1 MSDNKNIESM
11 NNYKLF
17 KRLRDITVDLSVLIL
32 AHHFCNDYYTSNG
45 QHFWS
50 LFAAVALILL
60 TIPFLLTN
68 LIALLLPILN
78 RSRKLVTLLVE
89 DEDC

>member
-1 MSDNKNIESM
+1 M

-17 KRLRDITVDLSVLIL
+17 KRLCDIIVDSSALIL
-32 AHHFCNDYYTSNG
+32 AYHFCNDYYASNG

-50 LFAAVALILL
+50 FVAATALIFL

-68 LIALLLPILN
+68 LIALLPPILN
-78 RSRKLVTLLVE
+78 MSRKLVTLLVE
-89 DEDC
+89 DEDD

>member
-1 MSDNKNIESM
+1 M

-17 KRLRDITVDLSVLIL
+17 KRLRDIAVDASAIIL
-32 AHHFCNDYYTSNG
+32 AHHFCNDYYASNG

-50 LFAAVALILL
+50 FVAAMALIFLV
-60 TIPFLLTN
+60 IPYLLTN
-68 LIALLLPILN
+68 LIALLMPLLN

-89 DEDC
+89 DEDE

>member
-1 MSDNKNIESM
+1 M

-17 KRLRDITVDLSVLIL
+17 KRLRYIIVDSSALIL
-32 AHHFCNDYYTSNG
+32 AYHFCNNYYASNG
-45 QHFWS
+45 QNFWS
-50 LFAAVALILL
+50 LFAATTLIFLA
-60 TIPFLLTN
+60 IPFLLTN

>member
-1 MSDNKNIESM
+1 M
-11 NNYKLF
+11 NNYKLL
-17 KRLRDITVDLSVLIL
+17 KRLRDIAIDASAIIL
-32 AHHFCNDYYTSNG
+32 AHHFCNDYYASNG

-50 LFAAVALILL
+50 FVAATALIFL

-68 LIALLLPILN
+68 LIVLLPPILS

-89 DEDC
+89 DEDD

>member
-1 MSDNKNIESM
+1 M

-17 KRLRDITVDLSVLIL
+17 KRLRDIIVDSSALIL
-32 AHHFCNDYYTSNG
+32 AYHFCNNYYANG

-50 LFAAVALILL
+50 LVAATALVFL